1 MNIARWILVVAT
13 LLVLATFAIFG
24 FLEAR
29 DKRRAER
36 GVPPVHDHLPRREMK

>member
-1 MNIARWILVVAT
+1 MSIIIAIVILVV
-13 LLVLATFAIFG
+13 LAAFAIFG

-36 GVPPVHDHLPRREMK
+36 GVPPVHDHLPRGEVK